1 MLGYNSLSIPCQT
14 SMNILALDT
23 STEYC
28 SVALWCDGVLYE
40 RGTLAG
46 QTHSEILLSMLDS
59 VLSEGGMRL
68 EGLDGIA
75 YGQGP
80 GSFTGLRIAC
90 AVAQGLAY
98 SVGIPLVGI
107 GTLHAMA
114 AACGA
119 ERVMCCLDA
128 RMQEVYHAAYV
139 RAGDGYLEVSAPRV
153 CAPAAVPGVAGDAW
167 TGCGSGF
174 AVYGDVLRQRYGA
187 ALAVVDDSVHPRAG
201 DMARL
206 AVPVLLAGKGVA
218 AEDAAPLYVRDK
230 VALKTVER

>member
-1 MLGYNSLSIPCQT
+1 MLGYNSLSLPRSA

-28 SVALWCDGVLYE
+28 SVALWRDGALCE
-40 RGTLAG
+40 QGAPAG
-46 QTHSEILLSMLDS
+46 QTHSEILLGMVDS
-59 VLSEGGMRL
+59 VLTEGGVQL
-68 EGLDGIA
+68 EALDGIA

-98 SVGIPLVGI
+98 SFGIPLVGI
-107 GTLHAMA
+107 GTLHTMA

-119 ERVMCCLDA
+119 GRVLCCLDA

-139 RAGDGYLEVSAPRV
+139 RSGDGYVEVSAPRV
-153 CAPAAVPGVAGDAW
+153 CAPEAVPGVAGDAW

-187 ALAVVDDSVHPRAG
+187 ALAVVDGSVHPHAG

-206 AVPVLLAGKGVA
+206 AVPVLLAGGGVA
-218 AEDAAPLYVRDK
+218 AEDAAPLYIRDK